1 MTPEEFIHLKPGD
14 KLRYG
19 DKEFHVYL
27 IEKAV
32 WPESGVEGTSK
43 VLNNKFQ
50 SIRLGDKIVER
61 LVLVSE
67 PYPGDLDIK
76 RGQEEEGALPVAAK
90 HMIRIDLVISG
101 IDPDSHGWE
110 FMEQTIEEAI
120 ESYGGQ
126 VTEYNVVNQ

>member
-1 MTPEEFIHLKPGD
+1 MNKAEFMKLKAGD

-19 DKEFHVYL
+19 DYEFHVHM
-27 IEKAV
+27 IETAYDS
-32 WPESGVEGTSK
+32 ESGTTGTYT
-43 VLNNKFQ
+43 VFNNQFQ
-50 SIRLGDKIVER
+50 SIKLIDVIVDK

-67 PYPGDLDIK
+67 PK
-76 RGQEEEGALPVAAK
+76 AK

-110 FMEQTIEEAI
+110 FMEQAIEEAI

>member
-1 MTPEEFIHLKPGD
+1 MNKAEFMKLKHGD

-19 DKEFHVYL
+19 DKEFHVYI
-27 IEKAV
+27 IEKAFD
-32 WPESGVEGTSK
+32 EELRETGTYT
-43 VLNNKFQ
+43 VYNNQGQ
-50 SIRLGDKIVER
+50 SIKLIDDIVSR

-67 PYPGDLDIK
+67 P
-76 RGQEEEGALPVAAK
+76 VAK

-110 FMEQTIEEAI
+110 FMEQAIEEAV